1 MLGKV
6 FWSDAL
12 ATLAGVD
19 ETELEGRLR
28 GLERQEFVRRERRSA
43 VEGAR
48 QYVFVHAL
56 LREVAYGQI
65 PRAARSEK
73 HRLTADWIAGL
84 LLRPLRR
91 PCRHTRPPSR
101 IRHPVRG
108 GRGAACRGSASSRG
122 DRAQNAGDRAWAL
135 SLVSRAAHL
144 YQRAVEMSGSDVDA
158 ELLFL
163 NAQAQMW
170 GQRSRRR
177 AAAVRGGDRSAA
189 RGRQA

>member
-1 MLGKV
+1 MLQTLLDRSVLPADTQTSLVQRSGARRSRGGVRADDRGGEWRGDLPETLQGVVAARIDGLAAPQKALLQDAAVLGKV

-19 ETELEGRLR
+19 ERAEGRLR
-28 GLERQEFVRRERRSA
+28 ELERQEFVRRERRSA

-91 PCRHTRPPSR
+91 PCRHPRPSSR
-101 IRHPVRG
+101 VCHPVRR
-108 GRGAACRGSASSRG
+108 GRGAACR
-122 DRAQNAGDRAWAL
+122 
-135 SLVSRAAHL
+135 
-144 YQRAVEMSGSDVDA
+144 
-158 ELLFL
+158 
-163 NAQAQMW
+163 
-170 GQRSRRR
+170 
-177 AAAVRGGDRSAA
+177 
-189 RGRQA
+189 